1 MFNSTSIREIIVQA
15 TTPPT
20 TGSRVHKINPYLKI
34 KVPKA
39 SVALYKA
46 ASVWSTY
53 ASIIEGY

>member
-15 TTPPT
+15 TMPPT
-20 TGSRVHKINPYLKI
+20 TGPLVQKVNPYLKI

-39 SVALYKA
+39 SVSLYKA
-46 ASVWSTY
+46 ANMWSTY